1 MSSSSLPTTANSNSP
16 HSTSAQFQLSSLT
29 QQIAEVQEEIKEV
42 KQEIKEATEE
52 AKRCNSDDK
61 SYWRDKESKL
71 RDKENKLRDQLNLLL
86 QQQQQQQ
93 ASALVSSSSTPQVPS
108 SSLRSLLSSVHSWF
122 FRSAARSSDTASVP
136 SPSLLLFNAD
146 GVSFTRSVPNYW
158 RQCGRVETKK
168 KKDDHDECWS
178 SDGQC
183 VVVHPQLLLT
193 AAHVCFYDSASPA
206 EDDEN
211 ISRKAPRTTIR
222 TATVGTRAGSAAAG
236 AMEQAGRVD
245 HRHSAKYAPFEGI
258 RAVFV
263 EPQLRDGRIIGKK
276 EHIVECE
283 LMRYSDSMD
292 AAILRVVK
300 SSINL
305 VPSSRLMRDTA
316 VTPRIKVALI
326 AFKNDMAPSPHEIP
340 GEVLYVE
347 ERTKK
352 HGSGGEF
359 LVGETDYQVQGGFSG
374 GAVLHRAGD
383 GVWELVGIHTGT
395 DFKRFDEAAAKVH
408 QGKRART
415 GSSAR
420 SKTSASGVELGA
432 SSSAAAIKSFSAMS
446 MNPGELGNTS
456 YSSSFSCSSSL
467 ASRSRTSD
475 GSISYD
481 PSDEED
487 VPEVSWEESGHA
499 LIHTQTNTAR
509 ATFVVA
515 ERILQREHWSI
526 DYVLAL
532 PSSAAGASD
541 SSPPRV
547 AATGTSARNIFANA
561 RTRTYVHH
569 PPTPLQ
575 FPNRELYNISDSES

>member
-1 MSSSSLPTTANSNSP
+1 
-16 HSTSAQFQLSSLT
+16 
-29 QQIAEVQEEIKEV
+29 VVKGEIK
-42 KQEIKEATEE
+42 QATEE
-52 AKRCNSDDK
+52 IQKYKPEDK
-61 SYWRDKESKL
+61 LWTYWS
-71 RDKENKLRDQLNLLL
+71 DKENKLRDKENRLRDQLTELSREKNLLL
-86 QQQQQQQ
+86 QQQQQQ
-93 ASALVSSSSTPQVPS
+93 ASVTTASSTSQVPS
-108 SSLRSLLSSVHSWF
+108 SSLRSLLSSVHNWF
-122 FRSAARSSDTASVP
+122 SRSSAGRSSAVAAAP
-136 SPSLLLFNAD
+136 SSLSLVNAD
-146 GVSFTRSVPNYW
+146 GVSFTRSVPDYW

-168 KKDDHDECWS
+168 KKDDHDEYWS

-183 VVVHPQLLLT
+183 VVVHSQLLLT
-193 AAHVCFYDSASPA
+193 AAHVCFYDIALSTE
-206 EDDEN
+206 EDQN
-211 ISRKAPRTTIR
+211 ASRKIPRTPIR
-222 TATVGTRAGSAAAG
+222 TAAAGIRAGSAATG
-236 AMEQAGRVD
+236 AMEHAGTVD
-245 HRHSAKYAPFEGI
+245 SRHSPKYAPFEGI

-263 EPQLRDGRIIGKK
+263 EPQVRDGRIVGRK

-292 AAILRVVK
+292 AAILRVIK
-300 SSINL
+300 SGITL
-305 VPSSRLMRDTA
+305 VPFSRLMRDTA

-326 AFKNDMAPSPHEIP
+326 AFKNDMARSPHEIP

-374 GAVLHRAGD
+374 GAVLHLSAD
-383 GVWELVGIHTGT
+383 GIWELVGIHTGT
-395 DFKRFDEAAAKVH
+395 DFKRFDEAAAKAH

-420 SKTSASGVELGA
+420 RKTSVSGVELGA
-432 SSSAAAIKSFSAMS
+432 SSSAAAIKSLSAMRTD
-446 MNPGELGNTS
+446 PGESGNPS
-456 YSSSFSCSSSL
+456 YSSSFSRSSSL
-467 ASRSRTSD
+467 ASRSKTSD

-487 VPEVSWEESGHA
+487 VPEVSLEESGHA

-541 SSPPRV
+541 SSPPRM
-547 AATGTSARNIFANA
+547 AATGTSARNIFSSA
-561 RTRTYVHH
+561 RTTAYVPLH
-569 PPTPLQ
+569 PASPLQ